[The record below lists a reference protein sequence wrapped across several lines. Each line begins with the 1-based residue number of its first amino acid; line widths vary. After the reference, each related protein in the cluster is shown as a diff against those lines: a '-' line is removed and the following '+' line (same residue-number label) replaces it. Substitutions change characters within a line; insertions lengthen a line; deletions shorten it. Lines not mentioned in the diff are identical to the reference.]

1 MSSDDKNNNG
11 ATPTKDEMPAIE
23 QVEDE
28 DDDPYNARIEKTG
41 CYQENEDLQL
51 CFFDT
56 KDWRKCKKEMQAFRA
71 CFIKNSNNAGS
82 KELIESAKH
91 PQEL

>member
-1 MSSDDKNNNG
+1 
-11 ATPTKDEMPAIE
+11 EE
-23 QVEDE
+23 E

-71 CFIKNSNNAGS
+71 CFIRNTNN
-82 KELIESAKH
+82 
-91 PQEL
+91 

>member
-1 MSSDDKNNNG
+1 MSNNNN
-11 ATPTKDEMPAIE
+11 TPPTTDKAPAIKQLE
-23 QVEDE
+23 PEED

-71 CFIKNSNNAGS
+71 CFIKNTNNAGS
-82 KELIESAKH
+82 KELIESAQH
-91 PQEL
+91 PEEL

>member
-1 MSSDDKNNNG
+1 MSN
-11 ATPTKDEMPAIE
+11 TTTTIPTTEKTSTDP
-23 QVEDE
+23 VVGDDE

-56 KDWRKCKKEMQAFRA
+56 KDWRKCKEEMQAFRE
-71 CFIKNSNNAGS
+71 CFIKKSNNAGS

-91 PQEL
+91 PQD